1 MRAFFTLIL
10 SLTILCAGQLTFAEP
25 RTGYVSDMLILTF
38 RQGPGPSYQVLKT
51 LESNTPLTIL
61 EEENGY
67 FKVQLSSEETGWV
80 DKQFVMFDTPKTQI
94 IEQLEQENQTLKKQL
109 EDLTAA
115 HDTRINQLTSRTS
128 SGQKEAAA
136 LKAAQEKAQEQ
147 INALTKQLAASQ
159 ERYATLAESSEDV
172 LETMK
177 KNKTLE
183 EQNSRLSRDLA
194 LLEQQSG
201 QVLKAGMIKWF
212 LAGFGVI
219 FLGWI
224 LGQSVSSKR
233 QKKNSL
239 LR

>member
-128 SGQKEAAA
+128 SGQKDAAA

-147 INALTKQLAASQ
+147 VNALTRQLATSQ

-172 LETMK
+172 LETME
-177 KNKTLE
+177 KNKALE
-183 EQNSRLSRDLA
+183 EQNNRLSRDLA

-233 QKKNSL
+233 QKKKSL
-239 LR
+239 LS

>member
-10 SLTILCAGQLTFAEP
+10 GLTILCAGQFTYAET

-61 EEENGY
+61 DEENGY
-67 FKVQLSSEETGWV
+67 FNVQLSSEETGWV
-80 DKQFVMFDTPKTQI
+80 DKQFVVFDTPKTQI
-94 IEQLEQENQTLKKQL
+94 IAQLEQENQTLKKQL

-115 HDTRINQLTSRTS
+115 HDTRINQLTTRTS
-128 SGQKEAAA
+128 SGEEEAAA
-136 LKAAQEKAQEQ
+136 LEAALEKAQEK
-147 INALTKQLAASQ
+147 INTLTKQLGASKKQ
-159 ERYATLAESSEDV
+159 YATLAESSEDL
-172 LETMK
+172 LETME
-177 KNKTLE
+177 KNKALE
-183 EQNSRLSRDLA
+183 EQNNRLSRDMA

-239 LR
+239 F

>member
-1 MRAFFTLIL
+1 MHAFFTLIL
-10 SLTILCAGQLTFAEP
+10 SLAILCAGQFTYAEP

-94 IEQLEQENQTLKKQL
+94 IAQLEQENQALKKEL
-109 EDLTAA
+109 ADLTAA

-128 SGQKEAAA
+128 SGEEEAAA
-136 LKAAQEKAQEQ
+136 LKAALEEAQEE
-147 INALTKQLAASQ
+147 ISTLTKQLAASKEQ
-159 ERYATLAESSEDV
+159 YATLAKTSENV
-172 LETMK
+172 LEVMK
-177 KNKTLE
+177 KNKVLE
-183 EQNSRLSRDLA
+183 EQNNQLSRDMA

-201 QVLKAGMIKWF
+201 QVLKTGMIKWF

-239 LR
+239 

>member
-10 SLTILCAGQLTFAEP
+10 GLTILCAGQLTYAEP

-67 FKVQLSSEETGWV
+67 FKVELSTGETGWV
-80 DKQFVMFDTPKTQI
+80 DKQFVMFDTPKTLI
-94 IEQLEQENQTLKKQL
+94 IEQLEQENQALKKQL
-109 EDLTAA
+109 ADLTAA

-128 SGQKEAAA
+128 SGQKETAA
-136 LKAAQEKAQEQ
+136 LKAALEKAQEQ
-147 INALTKQLAASQ
+147 INTLTEQLAASQ
-159 ERYATLAESSEDV
+159 ERYATLAKSSEDV
-172 LETMK
+172 LETME

-239 LR
+239 LS

>member
-1 MRAFFTLIL
+1 
-10 SLTILCAGQLTFAEP
+10 
-25 RTGYVSDMLILTF
+25 
-38 RQGPGPSYQVLKT
+38 LKT

-94 IEQLEQENQTLKKQL
+94 IAQLEQENQALKKEL
-109 EDLTAA
+109 ADLTAA

-128 SGQKEAAA
+128 SGEEEAAA
-136 LKAAQEKAQEQ
+136 LKAALEEAQEE
-147 INALTKQLAASQ
+147 ISTLTKQLAASKDQ
-159 ERYATLAESSEDV
+159 YATLAKTSENVMEVMEKNKV
-172 LETMK
+172 LEK
-177 KNKTLE
+177 
-183 EQNSRLSRDLA
+183 QNNQLSRDMA

-201 QVLKAGMIKWF
+201 QVLKTGMIKWF

-239 LR
+239 LS

>member
-10 SLTILCAGQLTFAEP
+10 CLAILCTGQLTTAEP

-38 RQGPGPSYQVLKT
+38 REGPGTSYQVLKT

-94 IEQLEQENQTLKKQL
+94 IAQLEKENQALKKEL
-109 EDLTAA
+109 ADLTAA

-128 SGQKEAAA
+128 SGEEESAA
-136 LKAAQEKAQEQ
+136 LKAALEKAQEQ
-147 INALTKQLAASQ
+147 INTLTKQLAASQ
-159 ERYATLAESSEDV
+159 EQYAALAENSEELMQIMEKNKV
-172 LETMK
+172 LEA
-177 KNKTLE
+177 
-183 EQNSRLSRDLA
+183 QNSQLSREMA

-201 QVLKAGMIKWF
+201 QVLKSGMIKWF

-239 LR
+239 LS